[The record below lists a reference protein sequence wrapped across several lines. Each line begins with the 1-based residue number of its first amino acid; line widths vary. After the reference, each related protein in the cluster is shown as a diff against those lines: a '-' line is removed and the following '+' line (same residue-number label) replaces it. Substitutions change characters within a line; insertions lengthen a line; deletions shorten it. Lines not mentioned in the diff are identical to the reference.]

1 MCSRARCPACRTAAS
16 VGWDRNTSET
26 CDGSGKNVPAADDP
40 WDAAPPPAS
49 GGFVDEPPS

>member
-1 MCSRARCPACRTAAS
+1 M
-16 VGWDRNTSET
+16 GWDRNTSET